1 MDYCN
6 RTSVSNMC
14 KLRLLDKDGN
24 DTTYD
29 LFEEVR
35 CRKKAV
41 LDGGCYACLA
51 KEENNKKID
60 KIDGHKL
67 YDKDG
72 KRIWQTRVIHRK
84 DGEPLPSW
92 SQIDGGVWVESMLKN
107 GFTKQVDTMAPKK
120 AEEQKVVKRIYKKKE
135 VNTSNV
141 VSELKP
147 KMYVDTTAPEEAV
160 EIVNIEVK
168 PIKIKN
174 VLYYYEQN
182 KNKVYNTDYKYVGRY
197 DTKNEVLC
205 TDYPDSDAEPSF
217 TS

>member
-41 LDGGCYACLA
+41 LDGGCYDCLN
-51 KEENNKKID
+51 KEENNKRIY

-84 DGEPLPSW
+84 GAQPLPSW
-92 SQIDGGVWVESMLKN
+92 SQIDGGVWFETMLKN
-107 GFTKQVDTMAPKK
+107 GFTKQIDTMAPRKK
-120 AEEQKVVKRIYKKKE
+120 DGTEVVKRVYKKKD
-135 VNTSNV
+135 V

-147 KMYVDTTAPEEAV
+147 KMYVDTTTPEQVV
-160 EIVNIEVK
+160 EVVRVEVHR
-168 PIKIKN
+168 IKIKN
-174 VLYYYEQN
+174 VDYYHEPN
-182 KNKVYNTDYKYVGRY
+182 KNKLYSTDYEYVGRY
-197 DTKNEVLC
+197 DTKNEKIC
-205 TDYPDSDAEPSF
+205 TDYPDSDAEPVF
-217 TS
+217 